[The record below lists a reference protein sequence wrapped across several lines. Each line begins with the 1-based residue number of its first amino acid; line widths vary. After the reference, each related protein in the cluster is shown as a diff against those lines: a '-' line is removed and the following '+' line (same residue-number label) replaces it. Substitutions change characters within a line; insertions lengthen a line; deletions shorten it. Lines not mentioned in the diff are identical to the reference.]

1 MRRGLDHVVHVV
13 RDLDAAGEVYDLLGF
28 TVSPRNRHPWGTQN
42 RIVQMPGFFIE
53 LLEISEPEKIP
64 AGTAEQFSFGAFNRD
79 FLARNGE
86 GLSMLAL
93 EGTDPVAEKA
103 TFDAAG
109 VGGFDLFDFSR
120 LARRPDG
127 NDVEVGFSLAF
138 AVDPLA
144 PDVGFFTCTQRRPEN
159 FWSPDLQRH
168 ANGVT
173 GVSGVVLVSESL
185 VDHVSFLDTLTGV
198 TPRRASDDWY
208 VAQTPRG
215 EIDLMTR
222 ANFTQR
228 YGVPAPA
235 GEGLRLAAIRF
246 DSPGAASLRRS
257 LQARGMVEEAIE
269 GIVVV
274 KPSRALGA
282 ALVVERPAGAA

>member
-28 TVSPRNRHPWGTQN
+28 TVSPRNQHPWGTQN

-53 LLEISEPEKIP
+53 LLEISDPEKIP
-64 AGTAEQFSFGAFNRD
+64 AGTPERFSFGAFNQD
-79 FLARNGE
+79 FLARNEE

-93 EGTDPVAEKA
+93 EGTDPAGEKA

-109 VGGFDLFDFSR
+109 FGGFDLFEFSR

-127 NDVEVGFSLAF
+127 NDMEVGFSLAF

-144 PDVGFFTCTQRRPEN
+144 PDVGFFTCTQHKPEN
-159 FWSPDLQRH
+159 FWQPEMQRH
-168 ANGVT
+168 ANGITDVA
-173 GVSGVVLVSESL
+173 GVVLVSESL
-185 VDHVSFLDTLTGV
+185 IDHVSFLDTLTGV
-198 TPRRASDDWY
+198 TPRRASNDWY

-222 ANFTQR
+222 ATFTER
-228 YGVPAPA
+228 CGVPAPA

-246 DSPGAASLRRS
+246 HSAGAASLRRS

-274 KPSRALGA
+274 KPTSALGA
-282 ALVVERPAGAA
+282 AIVVERPLGAA